1 KREHNCLAAV
11 SGKPFRIY
19 ETPLSSRIAS
29 KRKPQA
35 KPCLLNIVLLPSTN
49 GFTSISILQKKVFVS
64 ISRIFQNE
72 KKRKNDCTRVKNKDG
87 TFHWLEINSMNLL
100 DEPGVEAIVWNYR
113 DITQRKQLEQEV
125 AEAKEQ
131 LEVILQNVAAGITVV
146 DANDRLIYVN
156 DVAAHRLGFPSLTAL
171 LAAQQ
176 AGKVHRHE
184 KFTVWDE
191 LGRPLPSSERP
202 TAKALR

>member
-1 KREHNCLAAV
+1 
-11 SGKPFRIY
+11 
-19 ETPLSSRIAS
+19 
-29 KRKPQA
+29 
-35 KPCLLNIVLLPSTN
+35 
-49 GFTSISILQKKVFVS
+49 
-64 ISRIFQNE
+64 
-72 KKRKNDCTRVKNKDG
+72 VKHKDG

-156 DVAAHRLGFPSLTAL
+156 DVAAHRLGFSSLAVL
-171 LAAQQ
+171 LAAEQ
-176 AGKVHRHE
+176 AGKVHGQE

-191 LGRPLPSSERP
+191 LGRPLPGSVHP
-202 TAKALR
+202 TTKALRGKQEKALVRHQDN